1 MVFANFDIGID
12 RLSERQVAAAPT
24 AGQVAA
30 APAAGQVVADAAAGQ
45 VAVQAIAS
53 WSMIKGQ
60 SWVVAPR

>member
-60 SWVVAPR
+60 S